1 MISGQKYRMMNLAR
15 DLNLK
20 SKQLADMLPDKDSG
34 HTHMGTVS
42 PDEFGYLIDKLTS
55 ENQIDSI
62 DDYLGGKITIKV
74 PEKTV
79 ASKAGG
85 KSASKADKKDKDES
99 KMCIRDRYYIC

>member
-1 MISGQKYRMMNLAR
+1 MISGQKYRMINLAR

-62 DDYLGGKITIKV
+62 DDYLGGKIAIKV
-74 PEKTV
+74 PEKNE
-79 ASKAGG
+79 AAKGGG
-85 KSASKADKKDKDES
+85 K
-99 KMCIRDRYYIC
+99 